1 MIIDTPGFGDPN
13 ISQMKLW
20 NDLVSSF
27 FQKENGVGL
36 QKNGVS
42 AYVFPIMQS
51 KGARLEGQSVTLLYE
66 LLILLTIIQPNF
78 KIE

>member
-27 FQKENGVGL
+27 FQKENGVSL

-51 KGARLEGQSVTLLYE
+51 KGARLEGQTVTLLYE